1 MAFYLKLHTKVMWLH
16 TISPKKGKERERERE
31 RERDE
36 DSATLFLMAQGIV
49 R

>member
-1 MAFYLKLHTKVMWLH
+1 MWLH